1 MKHHILAAATLL
13 IAGCA
18 AQQPASAPDIAPAAA
33 APAPATTVPTTSEY
47 AKKKGYRVVERGGET
62 YFCYD
67 ELRLG
72 SRVAE
77 RTICLTEAE
86 LEAVRQGS
94 KENLERIQRNPVRI
108 QGG

>member
-1 MKHHILAAATLL
+1 MNHRALAAATLVL
-13 IAGCA
+13 SGCA
-18 AQQPASAPDIAPAAA
+18 SQQPASEPGMAPAAA
-33 APAPATTVPTTSEY
+33 PAQATTAPTTSEY
-47 AKKKGYRVVERGGET
+47 ARKQGYRVVERDGET
-62 YFCYD
+62 YYCYE

-72 SRVAE
+72 SRVAQ

>member
-1 MKHHILAAATLL
+1 MHHRILAAATFV

-18 AQQPASAPDIAPAAA
+18 SPQPASEPDVAPAAA
-33 APAPATTVPTTSEY
+33 APAQAATAPTTSEY
-47 AKKKGYRVVERGGET
+47 AKKQGYRVVERDGET
-62 YFCYD
+62 YYCYE

-72 SRVAE
+72 SRVAQ